1 MNDATDVFNEIV
13 YYAQKYSFML
23 NREHWKIE
31 QQSLLLTD
39 WHMMV
44 GIRNH
49 LVMKLNISLKDQL
62 TTCLLLTLKLNSQFK
77 MHLSLSCCCKN
88 KEPTHSIALIAVKVS
103 FRI

>member
-44 GIRNH
+44 LGTI
-49 LVMKLNISLKDQL
+49 
-62 TTCLLLTLKLNSQFK
+62 
-77 MHLSLSCCCKN
+77 
-88 KEPTHSIALIAVKVS
+88 
-103 FRI
+103 